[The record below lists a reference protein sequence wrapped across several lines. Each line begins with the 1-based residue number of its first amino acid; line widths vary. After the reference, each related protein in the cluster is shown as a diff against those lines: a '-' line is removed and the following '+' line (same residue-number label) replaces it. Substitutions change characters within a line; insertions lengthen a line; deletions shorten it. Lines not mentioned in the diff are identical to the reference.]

1 MANDNTYPNI
11 LSADLDKNSREF
23 GLRLMRSAFDKW
35 RNGVNGESASQRK
48 NRFDYNR
55 AFASGTQPMEEYK
68 DILDL
73 DGDMSV
79 INLDY
84 SPLPI
89 AIPFLSRL
97 TDRYMQRIEKIQ
109 CNAIDPISQTKR
121 EKAKADALFKL
132 KNKEKIQALQNESG
146 VQLEEFN
153 DDDPDNEK
161 DLEMQFGFT
170 YRQREEVIMEQL
182 VDLVFYDNDWT
193 GVLKKR
199 IFKDLLECGICQIK
213 PYINSNGRIKIRFTK
228 PENIISTYTE
238 WDDFRDAQI
247 QGEVYDMSI
256 ADIRM
261 KYPKKIS
268 EVKLFELAQSNKGLN
283 GNSAQFGW
291 GWQDTFTN
299 AIARPYDSFRV
310 QVVELDLKTLYNLK
324 YESSIDRYGKEILD
338 RKNGVKTDGKNYLE
352 VEPYEVDY
360 KGVWITDS
368 EYVLEWGLAK
378 NMIKPENNLS
388 EVKLPWITYMYNNE
402 KMSNKPF
409 IETMIPSIKKMQL
422 IELQEQK
429 IIANAAP
436 DGFKVDISTMS
447 DITLGEGMESL
458 TPFDLYKI
466 YKQTGVQYYKGIADE
481 NSEGQSRREPIE
493 PMNVPFSGKLEQLM
507 NKWNQEYDKLMR
519 IVGSN
524 NLDAGNITNQA
535 TGKQVLK
542 EARQIGESSSN
553 YIYNGYIN
561 VMERTARL
569 CQLMGWDILVFG
581 KKQGVQFY
589 DGYRQALGQ
598 DRIEYVK
605 IEASDDFEKTNFD
618 VKIQAVVDDQEE
630 QYLENNIQ
638 ICLGN
643 ETITLQDA
651 IEVRLLAKSNLK
663 YATYLLASRD
673 KKRRKERMEEAQ
685 ANSQA
690 NTEAAVAGAK
700 AKSDGEIQVEQMKF
714 ENSLALM
721 KEETEAQKER
731 EISKYSSILKSNIA
745 SAILSKE
752 GSSIADVP
760 AFVFEGIGDI
770 AKSNKQI
777 IMEELR
783 EQQLQ
788 LQQEDQQITLQQE
801 QQQMGQPEQQMQDPQ
816 QMQLNVDENA
826 MQQQPVL
833 Q

>member
-11 LSADLDKNSREF
+11 LSSDLDKNSKEF
-23 GLRLMRSAFDKW
+23 GLKIMRSAYDKW
-35 RNGVNGESASQRK
+35 RSGIGGESASQRK

-97 TDRYMQRIEKIQ
+97 TDRYMQRIEKVQ
-109 CNAIDPISQTKR
+109 CNAVDPLSQTKR

-132 KNKEKIQALQNESG
+132 KEKEKIQAIQGEAG
-146 VQLEEFN
+146 VQLEEFT
-153 DDDPDNEK
+153 DEDPESEME
-161 DLEMQFGFT
+161 LEIKFGFT
-170 YRQREEVIMEQL
+170 YKQREEVIMEQL

-213 PYINSNGRIKIRFTK
+213 PYINPNGRIKIRFTK
-228 PENIISTYTE
+228 PENIISSYTE

-247 QGEVYDMSI
+247 QGEVYEMSI
-256 ADIRM
+256 SDIRL
-261 KYPKKIS
+261 KYPKKIN
-268 EVKLFELAQSNKGLN
+268 EQKLWELAQSQRGLN
-283 GNSAQFGW
+283 GNSKEFGW
-291 GWQDTFTN
+291 GWNESYNN
-299 AIARPYDSFRV
+299 AIARPYDGFRV

-324 YESSIDRYGKEILD
+324 YESSVNKYGKEVLD
-338 RKNGVKTDGKNYLE
+338 RKNGVKTEGKNYIE
-352 VEPYEVDY
+352 SEAYEVDY
-360 KGVWITDS
+360 KGVYITDTS
-368 EYVLEWGLAK
+368 YVLEWGLAK
-378 NMIKPENNLS
+378 NMIKPENNLT
-388 EVKLPWITYMYNNE
+388 EVKLPWVTYMYNNE

-447 DITLGEGMESL
+447 DVNLGEGMESMS
-458 TPFDLYKI
+458 PFDLYKI

-481 NSEGQSRREPIE
+481 NSEGASRNEPIQ

-507 NKWNQEYDKLMR
+507 SKWNQEYDKLMR

-553 YIYNGYIN
+553 YIYSGYIN

-569 CQLMGWDILVFG
+569 CQLMGWDILVYG
-581 KKQGVQFY
+581 KKAGIAYY

-598 DRIEYVK
+598 DRVEYIK
-605 IEASDDFEKTNFD
+605 IEGSDDFEKANFD
-618 VKIQAVVDDQEE
+618 VKIQAVIDDQEA
-630 QYLENNIQ
+630 QYLEQNIAV
-638 ICLGN
+638 CLAN
-643 ETITLQDA
+643 DTITLQDA
-651 IEVRLLAKSNLK
+651 IEVRLLAKTNIK
-663 YATYLLASRD
+663 YATYMLAYRD
-673 KKRRKERMEEAQ
+673 KKRRKDRMEEA
-685 ANSQA
+685 AKNNEA
-690 NTEAAVAGAK
+690 NTQAAVAAANAK
-700 AKSDGEIQVEQMKF
+700 TEGEAQIETMKF
-714 ENSLALM
+714 ENQMALM
-721 KEETEAQKER
+721 KEETEAQQIR
-731 EISKYSSILKSNIA
+731 EISKFASILKANVA
-745 SAILSKE
+745 TAMLSKE
-752 GSSIADVP
+752 GATIADVP
-760 AFVFEGIGDI
+760 GFVFEGLSDT
-770 AKSNKQI
+770 AKSDRQLM
-777 IMEELR
+777 MESIR
-783 EQQLQ
+783 ENEAQM
-788 LQQEDQQITLQQE
+788 QQEDQAME
-801 QQQMGQPEQQMQDPQ
+801 QQAIQQQQMQDQ
-816 QMQLNVDENA
+816 QQNTEMIDENA
-826 MQQQPVL
+826 MSSEPVL

>member
-1 MANDNTYPNI
+1 MDDNTYPNI
-11 LSADLDKNSREF
+11 LSNDSDKNSAEF
-23 GLRLMRSAFDKW
+23 GLRIMKSAFDKW
-35 RNGVNGESASQRK
+35 RNGIGGESSSQRK
-48 NRFDYNR
+48 NRYDYNR

-79 INLDY
+79 INLSYD
-84 SPLPI
+84 PLPI

-109 CNAIDPISQTKR
+109 CNAVDPLSQTKR

-132 KNKEKIQALQNESG
+132 KEKQRIQALQAEAG
-146 VQLEEFN
+146 VQLQEFT
-153 DDDPDNEK
+153 DDDPEDEK
-161 DLEMQFGFT
+161 QLELEFGFK
-170 YRQREEVIMEQL
+170 YKQREEVIMEQG

-213 PYINSNGRIKIRFTK
+213 PYINANGRIKIRFTK
-228 PENIISTYTE
+228 PENIISSYTE

-247 QGEVYDMSI
+247 QGEVYDMTI
-256 ADIRM
+256 ADVRM
-261 KYPKKIS
+261 KYPRKIG
-268 EVKLFELAQSNKGLN
+268 EVKLFELAQSQSGKS
-283 GNSAQFGW
+283 GNPAFGW
-291 GWQDTFTN
+291 SWDVNYNN
-299 AIARPYDSFRV
+299 AVARPYDSFRV
-310 QVVELDLKTLYNLK
+310 TVVELDLKTLYNLK
-324 YESSIDRYGKEILD
+324 YESNVDRYGKEVLD
-338 RKNGVKTDGKNYLE
+338 RKRGIKTEGKNYIE
-352 VEPYEVDY
+352 SDPYEVDY
-360 KGVWITDS
+360 KGVWIVDTS
-368 EYVLEWGLAK
+368 YVLEWGLAK
-378 NMIKPENNLS
+378 NMIKPEDNLQ
-388 EVKLPWITYMYNNE
+388 EVKLPWVTYMYNNE

-447 DITLGEGMESL
+447 DITLGDGMESL
-458 TPFDLYKI
+458 SPFDLYKI
-466 YKQTGVQYYKGIADE
+466 YKQTGVQYYKGIPDE
-481 NSEGQSRREPIE
+481 NSEGQMRQEPIQ

-524 NLDAGNITNQA
+524 NLDSGNITNQA

-553 YIYNGYIN
+553 YIYSGYIN

-569 CQLMGWDILVFG
+569 VQLQLWDILVYG
-581 KKQGVQFY
+581 KKSGIAYY

-598 DRIEYVK
+598 DRIEYIK
-605 IEASDDFEKTNFD
+605 IEGDDKFERTNFD
-618 VKIQAVVDDQEE
+618 VKIQAVIDDQEA

-638 ICLGN
+638 VCLAN
-643 ETITLQDA
+643 DTITLQDA
-651 IEVRLLAKSNLK
+651 IEVRLLAKTNIK
-663 YATYLLASRD
+663 YATYMLAFRD
-673 KKRRKERMEEAQ
+673 KKRRRDRMEEA
-685 ANSQA
+685 AKNNEA
-690 NTEAAVAGAK
+690 NTQAAVAAANAK
-700 AKSDGEIQVEQMKF
+700 TDGEMKLEDMKF
-714 ENSLALM
+714 NNSMALM

-731 EISKYSSILKSNIA
+731 EISKFASILKSNVA
-745 SAILSKE
+745 SAILGKE
-752 GSSIADVP
+752 GTTIADVP
-760 AFVFEGIGDI
+760 AFVFDGIQEI
-770 AKSNKQI
+770 SKSNKQI

-783 EQQLQ
+783 DTQMEI
-788 LQQEDQQITLQQE
+788 DQQMQAQAQE
-801 QQQMGQPEQQMQDPQ
+801 EEAMMQQQMQQNPEMDAQ
-816 QMQLNVDENA
+816 NA
-826 MQQQPVL
+826 MQQEPVL